1 MFYIAM
7 QTYVPFVSLV
17 FRSVSQS
24 VFQFFSFVLS
34 FATGSFFIAGPAPGQ
49 GAHMEYNR
57 KAHSVYLLTY
67 HIVFVTKYRRPV
79 ISDEIGYFMKNHAAY
94 LCGRFGGEMV
104 SAETDEDHIHLLVS
118 MPPDVAPSRLVAT
131 LKTQLSKEV
140 RAEYTEHVRKYLR
153 GDAPFR
159 SNSYFIATTGTTV
172 MEKVKEYIE
181 KQRTEEHKRKYVK
194 SGRYVKK
201 RNWRDIPG
209 NSSPTD
215 A

>member
-1 MFYIAM
+1 MFHAAM

-34 FATGSFFIAGPAPGQ
+34 FATGSFFL
-49 GAHMEYNR
+49 E
-57 KAHSVYLLTY
+57 
-67 HIVFVTKYRRPV
+67 
-79 ISDEIGYFMKNHAAY
+79 
-94 LCGRFGGEMV
+94 
-104 SAETDEDHIHLLVS
+104 
-118 MPPDVAPSRLVAT
+118 
-131 LKTQLSKEV
+131 LSKEV

-153 GDAPFR
+153 GDAPFW
-159 SNSYFIATTGTTV
+159 SNSYFIASTGTTV

>member
-1 MFYIAM
+1 MFHAAM

-17 FRSVSQS
+17 FQSFSQS
-24 VFQFFSFVLS
+24 VFQYFFSFVLS
-34 FATGSFFIAGPAPGQ
+34 FATGSFFL
-49 GAHMEYNR
+49 E
-57 KAHSVYLLTY
+57 
-67 HIVFVTKYRRPV
+67 
-79 ISDEIGYFMKNHAAY
+79 
-94 LCGRFGGEMV
+94 
-104 SAETDEDHIHLLVS
+104 
-118 MPPDVAPSRLVAT
+118 
-131 LKTQLSKEV
+131 LSKEV

-153 GDAPFR
+153 GGAPFW
-159 SNSYFIATTGTTV
+159 SNSYFIASTGTTV

-181 KQRTEEHKRKYVK
+181 KQKTEEHKRKYVK

>member
-1 MFYIAM
+1 MFHAAM
-7 QTYVPFVSLV
+7 QTYVPFILLV
-17 FRSVSQS
+17 FHSVSQS

-34 FATGSFFIAGPAPGQ
+34 FATGSFFL
-49 GAHMEYNR
+49 E
-57 KAHSVYLLTY
+57 
-67 HIVFVTKYRRPV
+67 
-79 ISDEIGYFMKNHAAY
+79 
-94 LCGRFGGEMV
+94 
-104 SAETDEDHIHLLVS
+104 
-118 MPPDVAPSRLVAT
+118 
-131 LKTQLSKEV
+131 LSKEV

-153 GDAPFR
+153 GDAPFW
-159 SNSYFIATTGTTV
+159 SNSYFIASTGTTA

-181 KQRTEEHKRKYVK
+181 KQKTEEHKRKYVK

>member
-1 MFYIAM
+1 MWFGVTPESSFIITCFILLCKHMFLLFRLFFD
-7 QTYVPFVSLV
+7 PFLNL
-17 FRSVSQS
+17 
-24 VFQFFSFVLS
+24 FFSTFSSFVLS
-34 FATGSFFIAGPAPGQ
+34 FATGSFFL
-49 GAHMEYNR
+49 E
-57 KAHSVYLLTY
+57 
-67 HIVFVTKYRRPV
+67 
-79 ISDEIGYFMKNHAAY
+79 
-94 LCGRFGGEMV
+94 
-104 SAETDEDHIHLLVS
+104 
-118 MPPDVAPSRLVAT
+118 
-131 LKTQLSKEV
+131 LSKEV

-153 GDAPFR
+153 GDAPFW
-159 SNSYFIATTGTTV
+159 SNSYFIASTGTTV

>member
-1 MFYIAM
+1 MFHTDM
-7 QTYVPFVSLV
+7 QTYVPFVLFV
-17 FRSVSQS
+17 FNPFLNLFFST
-24 VFQFFSFVLS
+24 FFSFVLS
-34 FATGSFFIAGPAPGQ
+34 FATGSFFL
-49 GAHMEYNR
+49 E
-57 KAHSVYLLTY
+57 
-67 HIVFVTKYRRPV
+67 
-79 ISDEIGYFMKNHAAY
+79 
-94 LCGRFGGEMV
+94 
-104 SAETDEDHIHLLVS
+104 
-118 MPPDVAPSRLVAT
+118 
-131 LKTQLSKEV
+131 LSKEV

-153 GDAPFR
+153 GDAPFW

>member
-1 MFYIAM
+1 MFHAAM
-7 QTYVPFVSLV
+7 QTYVPFILLV

-34 FATGSFFIAGPAPGQ
+34 FATGSFFL
-49 GAHMEYNR
+49 E
-57 KAHSVYLLTY
+57 
-67 HIVFVTKYRRPV
+67 
-79 ISDEIGYFMKNHAAY
+79 
-94 LCGRFGGEMV
+94 
-104 SAETDEDHIHLLVS
+104 
-118 MPPDVAPSRLVAT
+118 
-131 LKTQLSKEV
+131 LSKEV
-140 RAEYTEHVRKYLR
+140 RAEYTEHVRKYLW
-153 GDAPFR
+153 GDAPFW

-201 RNWRDIPG
+201 RNWGDVPG

>member
-1 MFYIAM
+1 
-7 QTYVPFVSLV
+7 
-17 FRSVSQS
+17 
-24 VFQFFSFVLS
+24 
-34 FATGSFFIAGPAPGQ
+34 
-49 GAHMEYNR
+49 
-57 KAHSVYLLTY
+57 
-67 HIVFVTKYRRPV
+67 VTKYRRPV

-153 GDAPFR
+153 GDAPFW

-181 KQRTEEHKRKYVK
+181 KQKTEEHKRKYVK
-194 SGRYVKK
+194 SGRHVKK

>member
-7 QTYVPFVSLV
+7 QTYVPFILLV
-17 FRSVSQS
+17 FHSVSQS

-34 FATGSFFIAGPAPGQ
+34 FATGSFF
-49 GAHMEYNR
+49 
-57 KAHSVYLLTY
+57 L
-67 HIVFVTKYRRPV
+67 
-79 ISDEIGYFMKNHAAY
+79 D
-94 LCGRFGGEMV
+94 
-104 SAETDEDHIHLLVS
+104 
-118 MPPDVAPSRLVAT
+118 
-131 LKTQLSKEV
+131 LSKEV

-153 GDAPFR
+153 GDAPFW
-159 SNSYFIATTGTTV
+159 SNSYFIASTGTTV

-181 KQRTEEHKRKYVK
+181 KQKTEEHKRKYVK

>member
-1 MFYIAM
+1 MFHAAM
-7 QTYVPFVSLV
+7 QTHVPFISLV
-17 FRSVSQS
+17 FQSFSQS
-24 VFQFFSFVLS
+24 VFQYFFSFVLS
-34 FATGSFFIAGPAPGQ
+34 FATGSFFL
-49 GAHMEYNR
+49 E
-57 KAHSVYLLTY
+57 
-67 HIVFVTKYRRPV
+67 
-79 ISDEIGYFMKNHAAY
+79 
-94 LCGRFGGEMV
+94 
-104 SAETDEDHIHLLVS
+104 
-118 MPPDVAPSRLVAT
+118 
-131 LKTQLSKEV
+131 LSKEV

-153 GDAPFR
+153 GDAPFW

>member
-1 MFYIAM
+1 MFHAAM
-7 QTYVPFVSLV
+7 QTYVPFILLV

-34 FATGSFFIAGPAPGQ
+34 FATGSFFL
-49 GAHMEYNR
+49 E
-57 KAHSVYLLTY
+57 
-67 HIVFVTKYRRPV
+67 
-79 ISDEIGYFMKNHAAY
+79 
-94 LCGRFGGEMV
+94 
-104 SAETDEDHIHLLVS
+104 
-118 MPPDVAPSRLVAT
+118 
-131 LKTQLSKEV
+131 LSKEV
-140 RAEYTEHVRKYLR
+140 RAEYTEHVRKYLW
-153 GDAPFR
+153 GDAPFW

-181 KQRTEEHKRKYVK
+181 KQRIEEHKRKYVK

-201 RNWRDIPG
+201 RNWGDVPG

>member
-1 MFYIAM
+1 MFYVAT
-7 QTYVPFVSLV
+7 QTYVPFVSLI
-17 FRSVSQS
+17 FHSVSQS

-34 FATGSFFIAGPAPGQ
+34 FATGSFFL
-49 GAHMEYNR
+49 E
-57 KAHSVYLLTY
+57 
-67 HIVFVTKYRRPV
+67 
-79 ISDEIGYFMKNHAAY
+79 
-94 LCGRFGGEMV
+94 
-104 SAETDEDHIHLLVS
+104 
-118 MPPDVAPSRLVAT
+118 
-131 LKTQLSKEV
+131 LSKEV

-153 GDAPFR
+153 GDAPFW